1 MISTHIII
9 NTETNEHIN
18 MSINKQTGEIYK
30 TRACTR
36 NAINSYIKGLKNNN
50 PELYERRL
58 QYSKYYFFKKQNE
71 IKRDDG
77 KIKRI

>member
-1 MISTHIII
+1 M
-9 NTETNEHIN
+9 NR
-18 MSINKQTGEIYK
+18 NKQTGEIYK

-58 QYSKYYFFKKQNE
+58 QYSKDYYLKNKMKLKE
-71 IKRDDG
+71 MMEKLKEYET
-77 KIKRI
+77 KIINLLLYIID